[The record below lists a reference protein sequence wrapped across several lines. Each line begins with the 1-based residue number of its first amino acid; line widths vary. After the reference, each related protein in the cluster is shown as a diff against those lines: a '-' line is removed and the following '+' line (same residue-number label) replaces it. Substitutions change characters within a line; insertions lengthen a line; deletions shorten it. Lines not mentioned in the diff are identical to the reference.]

1 MVGWPGFSLV
11 SVERGGCVMRCEVN
25 EGAGAGAGSS
35 GGMHGGVLASLLDC
49 AGTLAAISSM
59 QAGQEARGT
68 MNLEISYLRPGAGA
82 YVEATAV
89 VKKPGATVTNVS
101 VDIENDEGKLVCS
114 GRILYAIG
122 SATPKL

>member
-1 MVGWPGFSLV
+1 VVSATPTTPGGGDHPDRLAWSPLLRQPDPLAAVVGWPGFSLV

-68 MNLEISYLRPGAGA
+68 MNLEISYLRPGAG
-82 YVEATAV
+82 YVVAH
-89 VKKPGATVTNVS
+89 
-101 VDIENDEGKLVCS
+101 L
-114 GRILYAIG
+114 
-122 SATPKL
+122 